1 LSPWWLR
8 PTSEGAENE
17 DKEKREEQ
25 QEPTSPLPA
34 AQAAPLAQAVRPI
47 PADEGNAAPK
57 RSTPEGDLEGA
68 GTAGVPAAP
77 AAPPADTALRPAD
90 TAAAPAH
97 QPAQPARPAS
107 SEPYRSFW
115 QPREPAPFWEDAAS
129 PAQPAQAPAAAAGS
143 RQRPPLAPE
152 GAQSDDPTTGGAA
165 AAAPMT
171 PRASEASSTAGL
183 DEADAPTEPRGPREP
198 REAEQPAP
206 AAVTAG
212 RRARSEPRGLHP
224 IAAPFPAAVEPADAD
239 LEVEGEGEG
248 EGEGE
253 TEERDEESRPGVRKK
268 RSRRGRGGRRKNG
281 RAAAGAGTGAPEP
294 AEDEDDDSGPD
305 EAPAQF
311 PSAASAPSVPPPAPL
326 APRAPRAGGAGE
338 SYVIAASD
346 LDSMSREIIIS
357 VPDRQRP
364 QHEERKIAVFC
375 DFENIALGVRD
386 SEISKLDIGLILER
400 LLEKG
405 KIIVK
410 KAYADWERYSDYKR
424 PFHEAAIE
432 LIDIPQKFYSGKNSA
447 DIKMVVDAM
456 DLSYSKEHLDTF
468 VILSGDSDFSPL
480 VSKLKENN
488 KYVIGIGVK
497 NSSSN
502 LLVDN
507 CDEFIYYEDIWR
519 DAQKGPKL
527 DGLSKKTAEAF
538 SLMVESIQALL
549 RENKD
554 VLWGSMIKQTMQRKK
569 PSFNEGYYGY
579 STFSEL
585 LEDAERKNI
594 VKLKKDQRSG
604 TYIVTGFAK
613 SGDAGPG
620 RRQA

>member
-1 LSPWWLR
+1 MSEEPAEPEPRMEWHTEPEPREWSALPEPRAEWSEPETVSP
-8 PTSEGAENE
+8 PPAPVF
-17 DKEKREEQ
+17 EEPAVFG
-25 QEPTSPLPA
+25 EPA
-34 AQAAPLAQAVRPI
+34 AFEEPEMEMAFGRSLTYTEAQI
-47 PADEGNAAPK
+47 E
-57 RSTPEGDLEGA
+57 
-68 GTAGVPAAP
+68 
-77 AAPPADTALRPAD
+77 
-90 TAAAPAH
+90 
-97 QPAQPARPAS
+97 
-107 SEPYRSFW
+107 
-115 QPREPAPFWEDAAS
+115 
-129 PAQPAQAPAAAAGS
+129 
-143 RQRPPLAPE
+143 
-152 GAQSDDPTTGGAA
+152 
-165 AAAPMT
+165 
-171 PRASEASSTAGL
+171 EA
-183 DEADAPTEPRGPREP
+183 DEADLDADE
-198 REAEQPAP
+198 EAGE
-206 AAVTAG
+206 
-212 RRARSEPRGLHP
+212 
-224 IAAPFPAAVEPADAD
+224 D
-239 LEVEGEGEG
+239 LEVEAEASE
-248 EGEGE
+248 E
-253 TEERDEESRPGVRKK
+253 TAGMTAEEKEEKAESRRK
-268 RSRRGRGGRRKNG
+268 RSRRRGGRRKNG
-281 RAAAGAGTGAPEP
+281 KAASSTAEAAD
-294 AEDEDDDSGPD
+294 EDEDEEPAR
-305 EAPAQF
+305 EEPAYEEPAPAPRRVAQ
-311 PSAASAPSVPPPAPL
+311 S
-326 APRAPRAGGAGE
+326 APRAAQAPAPPRALAPVPAARSVRE
-338 SYVIAASD
+338 SRDSYVIPGD
-346 LDSMSREIIIS
+346 FDTMSPREIIIS
-357 VPDRQRP
+357 VPDRQRAD
-364 QHEERKIAVFC
+364 HERKIALFC

-386 SEISKLDIGLILER
+386 SDIGKFEITLILER

-507 CDEFIYYEDIWR
+507 CDEFIYYEDVWR
-519 DAQKGPKL
+519 DSQKGPKL
-527 DGLSKKTAEAF
+527 DGLNKKTAEAF
-538 SLMVESIQALL
+538 SLMIESIQALI

-594 VKLKKDQRSG
+594 LKLKKDQRSG

-613 SGDAGPG
+613 TGDGSTSVG
-620 RRQA
+620 RR

>member
-1 LSPWWLR
+1 MR
-8 PTSEGAENE
+8 PTAEGQEEENRNKPKQEAQVPEKPPAQHVPEPPPEPVLETSPEPFPELNEERPAEPANQP
-17 DKEKREEQ
+17 DWYL
-25 QEPTSPLPA
+25 EPTSPPH
-34 AQAAPLAQAVRPI
+34 APVFV
-47 PADEGNAAPK
+47 E
-57 RSTPEGDLEGA
+57 S
-68 GTAGVPAAP
+68 
-77 AAPPADTALRPAD
+77 DTALPISRALP
-90 TAAAPAH
+90 PEEAH
-97 QPAQPARPAS
+97 FDDEPFDDEDDS
-107 SEPYRSFW
+107 SE
-115 QPREPAPFWEDAAS
+115 EPEE
-129 PAQPAQAPAAAAGS
+129 
-143 RQRPPLAPE
+143 LE
-152 GAQSDDPTTGGAA
+152 
-165 AAAPMT
+165 
-171 PRASEASSTAGL
+171 ASEASGAEIGDKEGEDKEGESKAEGRKRRSRGRRGGKRRANGKAASPSTSETAD
-183 DEADAPTEPRGPREP
+183 DEDDEDDAFEAHEEPAPAPAPAPR
-198 REAEQPAP
+198 RIAPAP
-206 AAVTAG
+206 AAHA
-212 RRARSEPRGLHP
+212 
-224 IAAPFPAAVEPADAD
+224 PAAVPQYR
-239 LEVEGEGEG
+239 VS
-248 EGEGE
+248 
-253 TEERDEESRPGVRKK
+253 SRG
-268 RSRRGRGGRRKNG
+268 S
-281 RAAAGAGTGAPEP
+281 
-294 AEDEDDDSGPD
+294 D
-305 EAPAQF
+305 
-311 PSAASAPSVPPPAPL
+311 
-326 APRAPRAGGAGE
+326 
-338 SYVIAASD
+338 SYVINPSE
-346 LDSMSREIIIS
+346 LDSMTREIIIS
-357 VPDRQRP
+357 VPDRQRSASD
-364 QHEERKIAVFC
+364 ERKIALFC

-386 SEISKLDIGLILER
+386 SEIGKFEITLVLER

-507 CDEFIYYEDIWR
+507 CDEFIYYEDVWR

-527 DGLSKKTAEAF
+527 DGLNKKTAEAF
-538 SLMVESIQALL
+538 SLMIESIQALI

-585 LEDAERKNI
+585 LEDAERKQI
-594 VKLKKDQRSG
+594 LKLKKDQRSG

-613 SGDAGPG
+613 TGDSPTAVG
-620 RRQA
+620 RR

>member
-1 LSPWWLR
+1 MR
-8 PTSEGAENE
+8 PTAEGLEEENRE
-17 DKEKREEQ
+17 QPKSDDREQQPADPASLIPPPAEEQ
-25 QEPTSPLPA
+25 PADAITQPQWHVEPTSPPPAPVFAESETVLSAPQALPA
-34 AQAAPLAQAVRPI
+34 EDLPFDDEPFEEEDDAEEPEEMEASEAERAEKEEKEDEGKTEARRRRSRGRRGGKKRNGKTAAAAPAEEEEDEEEPVREEP
-47 PADEGNAAPK
+47 
-57 RSTPEGDLEGA
+57 
-68 GTAGVPAAP
+68 VPAAP
-77 AAPPADTALRPAD
+77 RRIVPTPAAPQYRV
-90 TAAAPAH
+90 
-97 QPAQPARPAS
+97 ARGS
-107 SEPYRSFW
+107 DSYVI
-115 QPREPAPFWEDAAS
+115 
-129 PAQPAQAPAAAAGS
+129 PAA
-143 RQRPPLAPE
+143 
-152 GAQSDDPTTGGAA
+152 
-165 AAAPMT
+165 
-171 PRASEASSTAGL
+171 
-183 DEADAPTEPRGPREP
+183 
-198 REAEQPAP
+198 EAEQ
-206 AAVTAG
+206 
-212 RRARSEPRGLHP
+212 
-224 IAAPFPAAVEPADAD
+224 
-239 LEVEGEGEG
+239 
-248 EGEGE
+248 
-253 TEERDEESRPGVRKK
+253 
-268 RSRRGRGGRRKNG
+268 
-281 RAAAGAGTGAPEP
+281 
-294 AEDEDDDSGPD
+294 
-305 EAPAQF
+305 
-311 PSAASAPSVPPPAPL
+311 
-326 APRAPRAGGAGE
+326 
-338 SYVIAASD
+338 
-346 LDSMSREIIIS
+346 MSREIVIS
-357 VPDRQRP
+357 IPDRQRSASD
-364 QHEERKIAVFC
+364 ERKIALFC

-386 SEISKLDIGLILER
+386 SDIGKFEISLVLER

-456 DLSYSKEHLDTF
+456 DLSYAKEHLDTF

-507 CDEFIYYEDIWR
+507 CDEFIYYEDVWR

-527 DGLSKKTAEAF
+527 DGLNKKTAEAF
-538 SLMVESIQALL
+538 SLMIESIQALI

-594 VKLKKDQRSG
+594 IKLKKDQRSG

-613 SGDAGPG
+613 TGDGATAAG
-620 RRQA
+620 RR

>member
-1 LSPWWLR
+1 MAPASQLPPESPADQPVAAVPQPEWHV
-8 PTSEGAENE
+8 
-17 DKEKREEQ
+17 
-25 QEPTSPLPA
+25 EPTSPPPAPVFAESATVLPDAQALPA
-34 AQAAPLAQAVRPI
+34 ERPLFDEEPFEEEDGAEEPEEMEAA
-47 PADEGNAAPK
+47 E
-57 RSTPEGDLEGA
+57 SEPEGKEEEGKTEA
-68 GTAGVPAAP
+68 RRRRSRGRRGGKKRNGRTTATAAEEEEEEEESFRDEPVPE
-77 AAPPADTALRPAD
+77 APPA
-90 TAAAPAH
+90 
-97 QPAQPARPAS
+97 
-107 SEPYRSFW
+107 
-115 QPREPAPFWEDAAS
+115 PRRI
-129 PAQPAQAPAAAAGS
+129 APAAAAPQYRVARGS
-143 RQRPPLAPE
+143 
-152 GAQSDDPTTGGAA
+152 
-165 AAAPMT
+165 
-171 PRASEASSTAGL
+171 
-183 DEADAPTEPRGPREP
+183 
-198 REAEQPAP
+198 
-206 AAVTAG
+206 
-212 RRARSEPRGLHP
+212 
-224 IAAPFPAAVEPADAD
+224 
-239 LEVEGEGEG
+239 
-248 EGEGE
+248 
-253 TEERDEESRPGVRKK
+253 
-268 RSRRGRGGRRKNG
+268 
-281 RAAAGAGTGAPEP
+281 
-294 AEDEDDDSGPD
+294 DS
-305 EAPAQF
+305 F
-311 PSAASAPSVPPPAPL
+311 VIAPSDIEPMA
-326 APRAPRAGGAGE
+326 
-338 SYVIAASD
+338 
-346 LDSMSREIIIS
+346 REIIIS
-357 VPDRQRP
+357 VPERQRSASD
-364 QHEERKIAVFC
+364 ERKIALFC

-386 SEISKLDIGLILER
+386 SDIGKFEISLVLER

-456 DLSYSKEHLDTF
+456 DLSYAKEHLDTF

-507 CDEFIYYEDIWR
+507 CDEFIYYEDVWR

-527 DGLSKKTAEAF
+527 DGLNKKTAEAF
-538 SLMVESIQALL
+538 SLMIESIQALI

-594 VKLKKDQRSG
+594 IKLKKDQRSG

-613 SGDAGPG
+613 TGDGATAAS
-620 RRQA
+620 RR